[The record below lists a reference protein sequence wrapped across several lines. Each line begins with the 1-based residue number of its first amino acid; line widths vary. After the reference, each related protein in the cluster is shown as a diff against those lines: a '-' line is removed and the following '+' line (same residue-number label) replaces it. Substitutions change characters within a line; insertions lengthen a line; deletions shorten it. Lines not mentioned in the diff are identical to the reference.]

1 MDPSEQETGIF
12 GDSGIAEGW
21 SARRNEAG
29 KAGAHAS
36 AAPIGPGDVVADRY
50 EILALLGEGG
60 MGAVFK
66 ARDRE
71 LDRLVALKV
80 VHPEMS
86 RDAAVLARFKQELIL
101 ARKITHKNVIRI
113 HDLGEAHGTKFI
125 TMDFIEGEDL
135 AAILEQQRKM
145 PPREAVEIIEQVAYA
160 LQAAHAEGVVHRDLK
175 PQNIMR
181 DRQGRILVMDFGL
194 ARSSDSTQMTQS
206 GALVGTIEFM
216 SPEQGMGKKVDA
228 RSDLYSLGLI
238 FYQLLTGEL
247 PFRAESSL
255 AGLVKRTREAA
266 PSPSGL
272 DSSLPRALCR
282 IILKC
287 LETDP
292 AQRYQN
298 ASELLADLEAWKAGQ
313 RPKTAIGI
321 KSPIASSA
329 VVVGVGVVVVVL
341 AAVSILVTWYRLTR
355 TPPPPHPAVV
365 ALVADFKNNTGDS
378 VFNGTLEPMFNVAL
392 EGASFINA
400 FNRGDA
406 RALALKLPKPSDK
419 LDEEAARLVA
429 VSQAVSAVITGEI
442 SRRGDEYSLTA
453 TALDAV
459 TGKVLTKA
467 EVTAANKDGIANAI
481 PKLAAPIRK
490 ALGDATP
497 ESVQLENTRGAFT
510 AASLEVI
517 HQYGIAIE
525 QEFAGNFEQALHSF
539 AKATELDPNFARGYF
554 GMAAMA
560 GNLGKP
566 RDAAMYL
573 KTAMEHVDRMTER
586 ERYRVRAAYYFRTGN
601 VQKCVDEYSEL
612 LKRYPADNV
621 GHANLATCLSVV
633 RNLPKAVEEARRDAE
648 IFPKDPLARANLSLF
663 SSYSGDFAG
672 GEREARQLQ
681 QLSPAFEYS
690 YLTLAFAQVGQNQWS
705 QSAASYEALRKVSPL
720 GASMAATGLADL
732 AIYEGRFTAAVR
744 ILEEGAAADLAA
756 KRPDAAADKFAALAY
771 TQLWMQ
777 HQRPAIAA
785 MNQALANSQSLKI
798 RFLAA
803 RIFIEAGEVA
813 KTQKLA
819 AGFASELATE
829 PQAYS
834 KILEGKLAFK
844 RGDAGEAIR
853 LLTEANKVL
862 DTWIGHFELGRTYL
876 EAGAF
881 AEADSEFDRCIRR
894 RGETLALFLDE
905 VPTYGFFPQV
915 YYYQGRVREGLK
927 SSGFAE
933 SYRTYLSIRGPAG
946 EDPLIPEIRR
956 RLGQSAT

>member
-1 MDPSEQETGIF
+1 MDPSEQKTGIF
-12 GDSGIAEGW
+12 GGDSGVAEGW
-21 SARRNEAG
+21 SARGSAAG
-29 KAGAHAS
+29 NAGAQA
-36 AAPIGPGDVVADRY
+36 AGAPIEPGDVVADRY

-86 RDAAVLARFKQELIL
+86 RDPAVLARFKQELIL

-125 TMDFIEGEDL
+125 TMDFIEGDDL
-135 AAILEQQRKM
+135 ATILEQQHKM
-145 PPREAVEIIEQVAYA
+145 RPKEAVEIIEQVAYA

-216 SPEQGMGKKVDA
+216 SPEQGMGKKVDG

-247 PFRAESSL
+247 PFKAESSL
-255 AGLVKRTREAA
+255 ASLVKRTREAA
-266 PSPSGL
+266 PSPSAS
-272 DSSLPRALCR
+272 DPALPRALCR

-292 AQRYQN
+292 TQRYQN
-298 ASELLADLEAWKAGQ
+298 ASEVLADLEAWKAGQ

-329 VVVGVGVVVVVL
+329 LIVGVAVVVVVL

-355 TPPPPHPAVV
+355 TPKPPHPTVV
-365 ALVADFKNNTGDS
+365 VLVGDFKNNTGDS
-378 VFNGTLEPMFNVAL
+378 VFDGTLEPMLNVAL
-392 EGASFINA
+392 EGASFVNA

-406 RALALKLPKPSDK
+406 RALALKLPKPSNK

-429 VSQAVSAVITGEI
+429 VSQAISAVITGEI

-453 TALDAV
+453 TAVDAV
-459 TGKVLTKA
+459 TGRVLTKA
-467 EVTAANKDGIANAI
+467 EVSAANKDGVANAI
-481 PKLAAPIRK
+481 PKLAAPLRT

-497 ESVQLENTRGAFT
+497 ESVQLEHARGAFT

-517 HQYGIAIE
+517 HQYGLATE
-525 QEFAGNFEQALHSF
+525 QEFAGKFEDALHSF
-539 AKATELDPNFARGYF
+539 AKTTELDPNFARGYF

-566 RDAAMYL
+566 QDAEKYL
-573 KTAMEHVDRMTER
+573 KTAMEHVDHMTER

-601 VQKCVDEYSEL
+601 FQKCVDEYSEL
-612 LKRYPADNV
+612 LQRFPADNV
-621 GHANLATCLSVV
+621 VHANLATCLSVV

-648 IFPKDPLARANLSLF
+648 IFPKDPIARANLSLF
-663 SSYSGDFAG
+663 SSYAGDFQG

-690 YLTLAFAQVGQNQWS
+690 YLTLAFAQSGQNQFA
-705 QSAASYEALRKVSPL
+705 QSAATYQALGKVSAL
-720 GASMAATGLADL
+720 GASMAAAGLADL
-732 AIYEGRFTAAVR
+732 AIFEGRFRDAIR
-744 ILEEGAAADLAA
+744 ILEEGAAADVAGN
-756 KRPDAAADKFAALAY
+756 RPDAAADKFAALAY
-771 TQLWMQ
+771 AQLWMQ
-777 HQRPAIAA
+777 RQRPAIAA
-785 MNQALANSQSLKI
+785 ANQALANSQAPKI
-798 RFLAA
+798 RFRAA
-803 RIFIEAGEVA
+803 CILVEAGEAA
-813 KTQKLA
+813 KAQKLA
-819 AGFASELATE
+819 AGLASEVSSE

-834 KILEGKLAFK
+834 KIIEGKLAFR
-844 RGDAGEAIR
+844 RGDARRAIESM
-853 LLTEANKVL
+853 TEANRVL
-862 DTWIGHFELGRTYL
+862 DTWIGHFELGRAYL

-881 AEADSEFDRCIRR
+881 AEADSEFDRCIKR

-905 VPTYGFFPQV
+905 VPTYGYFLPV

-927 SSGFAE
+927 SPGFVE
-933 SYRTYLSIRGPAG
+933 PYRTYLSIRSQAG
-946 EDPLIPEIRR
+946 EDPLILDIRR
-956 RLGQSAT
+956 RLGP